1 MVPVPA
7 FLGNIGWQEMLVI
20 LVFILLFFGPKRL
33 PEVAE
38 AFGKSIRKFK
48 SATQDA
54 TREVRRELEDA
65 GNVKPNDA
73 PPPEGGKPQS
83 PTQP

>member
-65 GNVKPNDA
+65 GNGKPNDA
-73 PPPEGGKPQS
+73 PPSGNGKPQG
-83 PTQP
+83 PAQP

>member
-54 TREVRRELEDA
+54 SREVRRELEDA
-65 GNVKPNDA
+65 GNARPNDA
-73 PPPEGGKPQS
+73 PPSNGGKPQG
-83 PTQP
+83 PAQP

>member
-54 TREVRRELEDA
+54 SREVRRELEDA
-65 GNVKPNDA
+65 GNNRPHDT
-73 PPPEGGKPQS
+73 PPADGGKPQG
-83 PTQP
+83 PAQP

>member
-54 TREVRRELEDA
+54 SREVRRELEDA
-65 GNVKPNDA
+65 GNGRPNDA
-73 PPPEGGKPQS
+73 PPANGGKPQG
-83 PTQP
+83 PAQP

>member
-65 GNVKPNDA
+65 GNGRPTDV
-73 PPPEGGKPQS
+73 PPSGNGKPEGPA
-83 PTQP
+83 QP

>member
-65 GNVKPNDA
+65 GNPGPGDA
-73 PPPEGGKPQS
+73 PPSGNGKPEG

>member
-65 GNVKPNDA
+65 GNGRPTDA
-73 PPPEGGKPQS
+73 PPPGNGKPEG
-83 PTQP
+83 PAQP

>member
-65 GNVKPNDA
+65 GNAKPNDA
-73 PPPEGGKPQS
+73 PPSGNGKPQG
-83 PTQP
+83 PAQP

>member
-1 MVPVPA
+1 MIPVPA

-54 TREVRRELEDA
+54 SREVRRELEDA
-65 GNVKPNDA
+65 GNARPSDA
-73 PPPEGGKPQS
+73 PPASGDKPQG
-83 PTQP
+83 PAQP

>member
-54 TREVRRELEDA
+54 SREVRRELEDA
-65 GNVKPNDA
+65 GNARPNDA
-73 PPPEGGKPQS
+73 PPANGGKPQG
-83 PTQP
+83 PAQP

>member
-65 GNVKPNDA
+65 GNVKPND
-73 PPPEGGKPQS
+73 PPPSGNGKPEG

>member
-1 MVPVPA
+1 MIPVPA

-54 TREVRRELEDA
+54 SREVRRELEDA
-65 GNVKPNDA
+65 GNARPA
-73 PPPEGGKPQS
+73 ETPPPAGGKPQE

>member
-54 TREVRRELEDA
+54 SREVRRELEDA
-65 GNVKPNDA
+65 GNARPNDA
-73 PPPEGGKPQS
+73 PPPNGGKPQG
-83 PTQP
+83 PAQP